1 MVWFPVWQKVPQTE
15 PNQTSPT
22 LLQKATREHQIQSAF
37 TRSSIQGS
45 IYVEGNLDAGM
56 ISLLSLTPGIIRK

>member
-22 LLQKATREHQIQSAF
+22 LVKGEREEGVVVVVEEGGKEGGSSDHCRCHQLCHCCCCQ
-37 TRSSIQGS
+37 
-45 IYVEGNLDAGM
+45 L
-56 ISLLSLTPGIIRK
+56 